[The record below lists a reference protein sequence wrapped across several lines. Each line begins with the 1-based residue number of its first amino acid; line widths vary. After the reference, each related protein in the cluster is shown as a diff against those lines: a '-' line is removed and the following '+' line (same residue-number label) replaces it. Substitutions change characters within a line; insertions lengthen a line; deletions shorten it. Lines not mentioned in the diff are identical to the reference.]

1 MEQVYTVQKVS
12 ERTLEYLKQIR
23 KELTDTTAGFAVLA
37 AVEDVFPEA
46 DLQAACAFAQEKQLD
61 AVMLECSYDCGEETT
76 KATAKSGKKK
86 VGVQNS
92 GKKAQSEAVP

>member
-37 AVEDVFPEA
+37 AVEYVFP
-46 DLQAACAFAQEKQLD
+46 
-61 AVMLECSYDCGEETT
+61 
-76 KATAKSGKKK
+76 
-86 VGVQNS
+86 
-92 GKKAQSEAVP
+92 